1 MTTFMMTID
10 GQAVAPDRVFAVTNP
25 ATENVAGEAPACTPE
40 QLDMAMEAAQRAFR
54 SWAADEDERRAA
66 LVRAADAVVAA
77 ADQIAH
83 VLTSENGKPLRR
95 ATEEVY
101 GVAAWL
107 KYYAAFRSE
116 PEVIR
121 PNASTMVE
129 VRRRPIGV
137 VAAIAPWNY
146 PLVLS
151 AWKLAPA
158 LLAGNTVVLKPSP
171 FTPLATLLAG
181 GVLANE
187 LPPGVLNVV
196 SGGDELGAWM
206 TKHPTPR
213 KISFTGSVSTGKAVA
228 IAGAA
233 DLKRVTL
240 ELGGNDAA
248 ILLDDIDV
256 EHVTAGVFAAAF
268 QNSGQVCSA
277 IKRVYVPE
285 SHYDDVVEALA
296 ERAKSAVVGD
306 PTAETTEFG
315 PVSNEPQYRR
325 VLGLLDDALRDG
337 AQAAAGGGALDG
349 PGYFVSPTVLRDVQ
363 EGVRIVDEE
372 QFGPV
377 VPVIAYRDE
386 DDALARANDT
396 MYGLG
401 GSVWSSDP
409 DRAAELASQLECGTA
424 WVNQHLGL
432 APYQPFGGVKWSGVG
447 VENGHWGYDEFTDLQ
462 VLSRP
467 FSPSAEEM
475 IQ

>member
-1 MTTFMMTID
+1 MTID
-10 GQAVAPDRVFAVTNP
+10 GAPVETRATFDVVNP
-25 ATENVAGEAPACTPE
+25 ATEGIAGRAPDCTRE
-40 QLDMAMEAAQRAFR
+40 QLDAAMAAAQRAFR
-54 SWAADEDERRAA
+54 DWAADEPARRAA
-66 LVRAADAVVAA
+66 IVAAADAVVAA
-77 ADQIAH
+77 ADRIAP
-83 VLTSENGKPLRR
+83 VLTAENGKPSRR
-95 ATEEVY
+95 AVEEVY
-101 GVAAWL
+101 GVASWL
-107 KYYAAFRSE
+107 RYYAAFESA

-121 PNASTMVE
+121 PNDTTRIE

-146 PLVLS
+146 PLVLA
-151 AWKLAPA
+151 AWKLGPA

-171 FTPLATLLAG
+171 FTPLSTLLAG
-181 GVLANE
+181 EAMAAA

-206 TKHPTPR
+206 TTHPVPR

-228 IAGAA
+228 TAGAA

-256 EHVTAGVFAAAF
+256 ATVADGVYAAAF
-268 QNSGQVCSA
+268 SNCGQVCSA
-277 IKRVYVPE
+277 IKRVYAPAALHDELV
-285 SHYDDVVEALA
+285 DALA
-296 ERAKSAVVGD
+296 ERAKAAVVGD
-306 PTAETTEFG
+306 PTNDATELG

-325 VLGLLDDALRDG
+325 VLGLLDDALAHG
-337 AQAAAGGGALDG
+337 AVAASGGGGLDG
-349 PGYFVSPTVLRDVQ
+349 PGYFVAPTVLRDVA

-377 VPVIAYRDE
+377 LPVIAYDDV
-386 DDALARANDT
+386 DDAVARANAT

-409 DRAAELASQLECGTA
+409 DRAAELALHLECGTA
-424 WVNQHLGL
+424 WVNRHLGL
-432 APYQPFGGVKWSGVG
+432 APFQPFGGVKWSGVG

-462 VLSRP
+462 VLHRP
-467 FSPSAEEM
+467 VTPSA
-475 IQ
+475 